1 MDGVAGLLDVAG
13 TRGAAGNGVHD
24 MEGPNGFFCDP
35 TGKAE
40 GGRRVEAGGPLRHVS
55 RLATSGRGEWQRG
68 VGVEAVDGRGGYR
81 GGLSTG
87 DS

>member
-1 MDGVAGLLDVAG
+1 MDGGAGLLDVAG

-24 MEGPNGFFCDP
+24 LEGPDGFFCDP

-68 VGVEAVDGRGGYR
+68 VGVEAVDGGYGHGGSVPI
-81 GGLSTG
+81 GGS
-87 DS
+87 